1 MLVLGAFASRL
12 KGLHKRGPQPQGADD
27 GIRARMRR
35 DSRRGSAAI
44 EFAMLAP
51 VFFLFLFGLIETGVI
66 YFAQAT
72 LTNAID
78 DAARTVR
85 TGKLM
90 GTLTADQMKDAVCNG
105 IATRQDGTGPM
116 GLMSWDTC
124 KATLQVDMR
133 VFDGFSGANYPS
145 VIKADGS
152 LDVNNMTVQATDACK
167 VVLFRAYYPW
177 TVLTPFLGSLMSN
190 MPSGNQVL
198 LGAAAAFRT
207 EPYPD
212 ASRATTQLC

>member
-1 MLVLGAFASRL
+1 
-12 KGLHKRGPQPQGADD
+12 
-27 GIRARMRR
+27 MRK
-35 DSRRGSAAI
+35 DARRGSAAV

-51 VFFLFLFGLIETGVI
+51 IFFLFLFGLIETGVT

-78 DAARTVR
+78 DAARLVR
-85 TGKLM
+85 TGQLK
-90 GTLTADQMKDAVCNG
+90 GTLTPDQMKTAVCNG
-105 IATRQDGTGPM
+105 FASSQDQTKL
-116 GLMSWDTC
+116 GLMGWETC

-133 VFDGFSGANYPS
+133 VFNGFGGAAYPN
-145 VIKADGS
+145 VILPNGA
-152 LDVNNMTVQATDACK
+152 LDVNNMAVQDTDACR

-177 TVLTPFLGSLMSN
+177 TVLTPFLAQLMSN

-198 LGAAAAFRT
+198 LGSAAAFRT

-212 ASRATTQLC
+212 AGRQANSLC